1 MDFHYILKFL
11 HVAGAI
17 LWLGGGTLL
26 ILGGTLAARSHD
38 DPGLRAIVR
47 LGTLAGPRVFSP
59 SGVVVLLTGLTM
71 LWTGGLP
78 FAAWVILSLAGIAAS
93 ILTGAL
99 MLGPL
104 SERARDA
111 ADPAQAAAL
120 TRRFLR
126 CGAGDLLILF
136 AIVWLMV
143 LRPYWG
149 DVPALAIPV
158 VAALAGGLVILTA
171 PRAA

>member
-17 LWLGGGTLL
+17 LWVGGGTLL

-47 LGTLAGPRVFSP
+47 LGTFAGPRVFSP
-59 SGVVVLLTGLTM
+59 AGALVLLTGLAM
-71 LWTGGLP
+71 LWTGGMP
-78 FAAWVILSLAGIAAS
+78 FAAWVILSLAGIGAS
-93 ILTGAL
+93 IVIGAL
-99 MLGPL
+99 VLGPL
-104 SERARDA
+104 SEKARDA

-126 CGAGDLLILF
+126 SGAGDLLILF
-136 AIVWLMV
+136 SIVWLMV

-149 DVPALAIPV
+149 DVATLAVPV
-158 VAALAGGLVILTA
+158 VAAGLGAIVILTA
-171 PRAA
+171 PRVA